1 MGVCGAMKES
11 FRKIIY
17 DESVH
22 LLPAKELLV
31 GEYMLKLQQQKL
43 QGNIKKSGKKYY
55 ECNGGLI

>member
-1 MGVCGAMKES
+1 MKES